1 MTSPTT
7 SSGIYSSDDRSALV
21 RVRQLPL
28 LVRRGGAFAAEVSLV
43 AFSALAPLGLGV
55 YAKSHAVDRLVPLN
69 PVLAKTERS
78 IAQVLALPAPEPA
91 RPVSPLTNLFWSVA
105 LIAPLVTGGWQ
116 IYLLCKT
123 GQTLPKR
130 WLGVQVV
137 GASGTPPTLKQVL
150 LREGVSRWGMAT
162 SIAYLVWRYSGAFPD
177 LGILSGLVG
186 LLLLGDGLT
195 ARSHPQRRT
204 LHDRVSG
211 TYILDT
217 AQTHTTYPRTQ
228 VYVRKAHIEPQTT
241 SAFAPTFF
249 KPQTSQQ
256 WVETDEDA
264 AIAAIVLSS
273 SAITPRL
280 ASPGLW
286 GWIRQHPGATLLTLT
301 LGGLSAILGTFVGT
315 QVYIQKQESLR
326 DSKHQD
332 NELFLDLVS
341 KLTPSSPNVPDE
353 RRNAILALG
362 SIDDPR
368 SIPLLVALLG
378 QETVPALIE
387 ATQQALV
394 MNGSQAL
401 PDLRDLNQ
409 ALQNDLESMQYE
421 TRSSQKEQA
430 VLRLR
435 ATQRAIAKILTVHSD
450 SITDTDLS
458 RTDLGKTTE
467 NPFTLVLDYT
477 NLSGLRLRGAVLSH
491 ASLKGS
497 RFYSAGEDERLDTSD
512 DRIAEL
518 GGADLRDA
526 NLSEA
531 ILSRVGMNRANLVR
545 ANLTKAR
552 LLGSSLVGANLSSAR
567 LIGVEAQNANLDRSS
582 LTGADLTEANLTGA
596 DLRGASAGKAI
607 APGTNLSKANLSHSV
622 WQGADLSASNLSEA
636 NLSKV
641 DFSSTILSGANLNG
655 ANLRNANF
663 QNADLSLTDFRG
675 TNLAGANFQGA
686 KFAPAN
692 SPEGDA
698 FIERSPQA
706 SQIQGFSGVD
716 ITRVR
721 NLDPEA
727 ISYLCKLGAVHPQCS
742 RTSSIV
748 Q

>member
-7 SSGIYSSDDRSALV
+7 SSGIYSSDDRSGFV

-43 AFSALAPLGLGV
+43 ALSTLAPLGLGA
-55 YAKSHAVDRLVPLN
+55 YAKSQTVGQPVPLN
-69 PVLAKTERS
+69 PVLAKTEEALSR
-78 IAQVLALPAPEPA
+78 VLALPVPEPA

-105 LIAPLVTGGWQ
+105 LVAPLVTGGWQ

-137 GASGTPPTLKQVL
+137 SASGMPPTLKQAL
-150 LREGVSRWGMAT
+150 LREGVCRWGWAT

-217 AQTHTTYPRTQ
+217 AQTHSTYPRTQ
-228 VYVRKAHIEPQTT
+228 VYARKAHIEPRNLGVQPFVSTPFQ
-241 SAFAPTFF
+241 S
-249 KPQTSQQ
+249 QTSPA

-326 DSKHQD
+326 DAQHQD
-332 NELFLDLVS
+332 NEVFLDLVS

-362 SIDDPR
+362 SIDDRR

-378 QETVPALIE
+378 QETVPALVE

-394 MNGSQAL
+394 MNGPEAL

-409 ALQNDLESMQYE
+409 SLQNDLKSMQYE
-421 TRSSQKEQA
+421 TRSSQREWA
-430 VLRLR
+430 LLRLQ

-450 SITDTDLS
+450 KIADTDLG
-458 RTDLGKTTE
+458 RTDLGKTTQ
-467 NPFTLVLDYT
+467 NPFTLVLDYA
-477 NLSGLRLRGAVLSH
+477 NLSGLRLRGAILSH

-497 RFYSAGEDERLDTSD
+497 RFYGAGEDERTDTSD

-518 GGADLRDA
+518 GGADLREA

-531 ILSRVGMNRANLVR
+531 ILSRVGMNRANLMR
-545 ANLTKAR
+545 ANLTQAR
-552 LLGSSLVGANLSSAR
+552 LVGSSLVGANLSSAR
-567 LIGVEAQNANLDRSS
+567 LIGVEAQNANLDRAS
-582 LTGADLTEANLTGA
+582 LTGADLTEANFTGA

-607 APGTNLSKANLSHSV
+607 APGTNLSKTNLSHSV
-622 WQGADLSASNLSEA
+622 WQGSELTESNLSQANLTKADLSSAL
-636 NLSKV
+636 
-641 DFSSTILSGANLNG
+641 LSGANLNG

-663 QNADLSLTDFRG
+663 QNADLSLVDLRG
-675 TNLAGANFQGA
+675 SNLAGADFQGA

-706 SQIQGFSGVD
+706 SQIQGFQGVD
-716 ITRVR
+716 FSRVR
-721 NLDPEA
+721 NLDAEA
-727 ISYLCKLGAVHPQCS
+727 IGYLCKLGAVHPQCS
-742 RTSSIV
+742 R
-748 Q
+748 